1 MKADIK
7 IGTCGFQMTKEEYA
21 LNFSAVEVQ
30 QTFYQPPQIKTL
42 EKWRELVPADFEFTL
57 KAWQLITHEAKSPT
71 YRRLKRKLSEKEIT
85 EAGYFK
91 PTEIVREAW
100 ETTLQCAEALKA
112 KIVLFQCPASFTQT
126 EENIT
131 HLQNFFTTIKRGK
144 LEFAWEPR
152 GDWNSSLVKSI
163 CEDLQLWHTVDPFS
177 KMTGTPPKMLL
188 QASRQKRVS
197 LQI

>member
-57 KAWQLITHEAKSPT
+57 KAWQLITHEVKSPT

-112 KIVLFQCPASFTQT
+112 KMGS
-126 EENIT
+126 
-131 HLQNFFTTIKRGK
+131 
-144 LEFAWEPR
+144 
-152 GDWNSSLVKSI
+152 
-163 CEDLQLWHTVDPFS
+163 
-177 KMTGTPPKMLL
+177 LL
-188 QASRQKRVS
+188 QKVKMFHRLFDNNLILIKLTSVRDKD
-197 LQI
+197 